1 MGVLMKIFST
11 SIQALEK
18 GIQYS
23 GAKHKAISHNIAN
36 VDTPNFKRKEIKPN
50 FGETYQKALEA
61 NKTDS
66 RHKEFSGSSNK
77 AFKMDNTSY
86 SYSHNGN
93 NVDIDKEMSD
103 LAENQ
108 IYYYTM
114 IDQMSGKFQSLQN
127 VIKGGRA

>member
-1 MGVLMKIFST
+1 MRIFST
-11 SIQALEK
+11 SISALEK

-23 GAKHKAISHNIAN
+23 GMKHKAISQNIAN
-36 VDTPNFKRKEIKPN
+36 VDTPNYKRKEVSPN
-50 FGETYQKALEA
+50 FGQLYQDALNA
-61 NKTDS
+61 KKTDS
-66 RHKEFSGSSNK
+66 RHHDFTGTSKQVFTIN
-77 AFKMDNTSY
+77 NTSH

-114 IDQMSGKFQSLQN
+114 IDQLSGKFQSLQN
-127 VIKGGRA
+127 VIKGGKG

>member
-1 MGVLMKIFST
+1 MKIFST

-36 VDTPNFKRKEIKPN
+36 VDTPNFKRKEVTPN
-50 FGETYQKALEA
+50 FGEAFQQALKS
-61 NKTDS
+61 NKTDG
-66 RHKEFSGSSNK
+66 RHQDFSG
-77 AFKMDNTSY
+77 TSRLPY
-86 SYSHNGN
+86 KTDKTNHSYSHNGN

-108 IYYYTM
+108 IYYYTL
-114 IDQMSGKFQSLQN
+114 IDQMNGKFQSLQS

>member
-1 MGVLMKIFST
+1 MKIFST
-11 SIQALEK
+11 SIVALEK

-23 GAKHKAISHNIAN
+23 GNKHKAISHNIAN
-36 VDTPNFKRKEIKPN
+36 VDTPNFKRKDVRPN
-50 FGETYQKALEA
+50 FGETFQRALQS
-61 NKTDS
+61 NRTDI
-66 RHKEFSGSSNK
+66 RHREFSGITNDSFRINK
-77 AFKMDNTSY
+77 TAH

-108 IYYYTM
+108 IYYYTL
-114 IDQMSGKFQSLQN
+114 IDQMNGKFQSLQS

>member
-1 MGVLMKIFST
+1 MKIFST

-23 GAKHKAISHNIAN
+23 GVKHKAISHNIAN
-36 VDTPNFKRKEIKPN
+36 VDTPNFKRKEISPN
-50 FGETYQKALEA
+50 FGEAFQKALKSH
-61 NKTDS
+61 KTDA
-66 RHKEFSGSSNK
+66 RHHDFSGTMNLPYKSDKTNH
-77 AFKMDNTSY
+77 

-108 IYYYTM
+108 IYYYTL
-114 IDQMSGKFQSLQN
+114 IDQMNGKFQSLQS
-127 VIKGGRA
+127 VIKGGKA

>member
-1 MGVLMKIFST
+1 MKIFST
-11 SIQALEK
+11 SINALEK

-23 GAKHKAISHNIAN
+23 GMKHKAISQNIAN
-36 VDTPNFKRKEIKPN
+36 VDTPNYKRKEVIQN
-50 FGETYQKALEA
+50 FGQLYKEA
-61 NKTDS
+61 IQAKKTDS
-66 RHKEFSGSSNK
+66 RHRDFSGTSTQAYTIN
-77 AFKMDNTSY
+77 NTSH

-114 IDQMSGKFQSLQN
+114 IDQLTGKFQSLQT
-127 VIKGGRA
+127 VIKGGRG

>member
-1 MGVLMKIFST
+1 MKIFST
-11 SIQALEK
+11 SISALEK

-23 GAKHKAISHNIAN
+23 GMKHKAISQNIAN
-36 VDTPNFKRKEIKPN
+36 VDTPNYKRKEVSPN
-50 FGETYQKALEA
+50 FGQFYQDAMNAK
-61 NKTDS
+61 KTDS
-66 RHKEFSGSSNK
+66 RHHDFTGTSKQ
-77 AFKMDNTSY
+77 AFTINNTSH

-114 IDQMSGKFQSLQN
+114 IDQLSGKFQSLQN
-127 VIKGGRA
+127 VIKGGRG